1 MTDYHALE
9 EELTKFLEKHDDV
22 ELLESIFNVTAKMIR
37 EKQHLTNKP
46 IEYTEDK
53 NNENR

>member
-1 MTDYHALE
+1 MTDYLR
-9 EELTKFLEKHDDV
+9 LEK
-22 ELLESIFNVTAKMIR
+22 ELVVFLGQQDPTELDEIFNLTAKMIR

-53 NNENR
+53 NNETR

>member
-1 MTDYHALE
+1 MTDYLRLE
-9 EELTKFLEKHDDV
+9 KELVVFLEQQEPSQLDA
-22 ELLESIFNVTAKMIR
+22 IFNVTAKMIR

-53 NNENR
+53 NNETR

>member
-1 MTDYHALE
+1 MTDYHVLE
-9 EELTKFLEKHDDV
+9 EELTKFLEKHDV
-22 ELLESIFNVTAKMIR
+22 ELLESIFNVTAKLIR

-46 IEYTEDK
+46 IEYIEDK